1 MAVPGPGD
9 KDKKKKNTNE
19 NSKTTVGKSTIEH
32 SKSRITGEDGQ
43 VGVRRSKKTTT
54 PIIKKTEFTPEGNK
68 AYAAKS
74 KTDRIAQDKAW
85 TKMSQS
91 KDVKVTNIDNFGV
104 RNVQP
109 EGIKPLGSDTKSPK
123 IEIAKGAPRPKAMY
137 EVRGSNIHN
146 MKFGGHSSTQLTD
159 DPNFKGDTSHRLS
172 PSNPI
177 SGKPNTSS
185 VTRLSDNV
193 AAAMNT
199 PYNRGRTSGF
209 SEEQATKVN
218 AKEEVRQATI
228 SARKKEINKRKKANT
243 ERVKANRNK

>member
-9 KDKKKKNTNE
+9 KDKKKKGKT
-19 NSKTTVGKSTIEH
+19 KTTTSTGTPEVTR

-43 VGVRRSKKTTT
+43 EGTRRTGTTTT
-54 PIIKKTEFTPEGNK
+54 PTIKKTEFTPEGNK

-74 KTDRIAQDKAW
+74 EKDRIAQDKAW

-91 KDVKVTNIDNFGV
+91 KDVKVTNIDNFGA

-109 EGIKPLGSDTKSPK
+109 EGIKHLGPDTKSPK

-146 MKFGGHSSTQLTD
+146 MRFGGHSSTQLTD

-199 PYNRGRTSGF
+199 PYNRGRTTGF

-218 AKEEVRQATI
+218 AKEKVRKATI
-228 SARKKEINKRKKANT
+228 SDRQAEINKRKKANT
-243 ERVKANRNK
+243 ARVKANRNK

>member
-9 KDKKKKNTNE
+9 KDKKKKGKT
-19 NSKTTVGKSTIEH
+19 KTTTSTGASEVTY

-43 VGVRRSKKTTT
+43 EGMRRTATTTT
-54 PIIKKTEFTPEGNK
+54 PTIRKTEFTPEGNE

-74 KTDRIAQDKAW
+74 KTDQIAQDKAW

-199 PYNRGRTSGF
+199 PYNRGRTTGF
-209 SEEQATKVN
+209 SEEQATEVN
-218 AKEEVRQATI
+218 AKEKGRQATI